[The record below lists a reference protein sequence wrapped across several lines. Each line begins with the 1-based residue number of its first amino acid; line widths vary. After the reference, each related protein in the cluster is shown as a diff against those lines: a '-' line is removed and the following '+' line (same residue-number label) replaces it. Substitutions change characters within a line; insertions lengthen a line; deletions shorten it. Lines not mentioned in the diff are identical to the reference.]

1 MDNNKR
7 HAYKEFTTKLV
18 EALNR
23 EVMVINEELAWEG
36 IQSVRLTMTEDRRRV
51 YFTTK
56 PVEGSAVRVCVWEG
70 PSGDGSGITVR
81 CMDGE
86 SFTGEV
92 VMTASGPCFRRN
104 DDPAVFP
111 AWGLSEHILTPE

>member
-1 MDNNKR
+1 MDDNKKQ
-7 HAYKEFTTKLV
+7 ADKEFTTKLV

-36 IQSVRLTMTEDRRRV
+36 IQSVRLTMTEDRRRI

-56 PVEGSAVRVCVWEG
+56 PVEGPAVRVCVWEG

-86 SFTGEV
+86 SFTGDV
-92 VMTASGPCFRRN
+92 VMMSTGPCFRRN
-104 DDPAVFP
+104 DDPDVFP